1 MINYVNEKNDEVE
14 WFEIS
19 SNLLQ
24 FLATNQFKK
33 KSLGK
38 MYEEANS
45 NQQKKKTKQQLA
57 NSVLGDTQSYAQK
70 IQ

>member
-45 NQQKKKTKQQLA
+45 NQQKKKTK
-57 NSVLGDTQSYAQK
+57 
-70 IQ
+70 